1 MSSPPSSSSGL
12 SASFSLLD
20 TRIQRWIW
28 EKGWG
33 ALRDAQ
39 ERAIPFILSGTS
51 DVIIAAATASGK
63 TEAAFLPILTHLL
76 ANPNGLGCAL
86 YISPLKA
93 LINDQWGRLEDLCAT
108 LEVPVTPWHGDISAS
123 RKQKFLRTPT
133 GVLLITPESLEG
145 LLMREGHAL
154 SGLLG
159 GVDFLVIDE
168 LHAFIDSERGK
179 QLQSLMHR
187 VELALGRRVPR
198 IGLSATLGEMQ
209 LAADFLRPPK
219 GAGVQVIEGN
229 EAAQDVRVVVKGY
242 REVEPL
248 GDEAEGADLA
258 IARDLFAALRG
269 ANNLIF
275 PNSRRGVELC
285 ADMLRRQCA
294 EAGVPNEFW
303 PHHGSLSKEIREET
317 EGALKKGDHPATAI
331 ATTTLELGI
340 DIGTVKSVAQIGPGP
355 SVAGLRQRLGRSGRR
370 AGEAATLR
378 CYCAEPEL
386 VSDMA
391 LSDQLRE
398 GLIQA
403 VAQIQL
409 LAQRWYEPPRG
420 QGLHLSTFIQQLLS
434 LISQRGGVT
443 AKYAWT
449 VLCESGVF
457 PGISSSE
464 FLSLLRFLGENEI
477 LVQDS
482 SGLLLHGAVG
492 ERLVNHY
499 SFLAAFTSS
508 DEFRIVH
515 GSRSLG
521 TLPLNRPVDAGTYII
536 FAGRRWLVLSCEPK
550 ERLIQVEAAAGGK
563 LPKFDGMGGKVH
575 DRVREE
581 MRMVLAGEA
590 PIAFADPTAMSLISE
605 ARAAYGRFRLS
616 ERVVIRS
623 GDGVR
628 VFTWRGD
635 WVNDTLA
642 LMLTRRGLRAANEGL
657 SLSVAKC
664 DVPIVLTALRDIA
677 ESPIPRPETL
687 VDVVQ
692 TKLKEKWDH
701 LLPDQLLA
709 RNYASRELDAP
720 GAHAAA
726 LRVLVLNQAAATDG

>member
-1 MSSPPSSSSGL
+1 
-12 SASFSLLD
+12 
-20 TRIQRWIW
+20 
-28 EKGWG
+28 
-33 ALRDAQ
+33 
-39 ERAIPFILSGTS
+39 
-51 DVIIAAATASGK
+51 
-63 TEAAFLPILTHLL
+63 
-76 ANPNGLGCAL
+76 
-86 YISPLKA
+86 
-93 LINDQWGRLEDLCAT
+93 
-108 LEVPVTPWHGDISAS
+108 
-123 RKQKFLRTPT
+123 
-133 GVLLITPESLEG
+133 
-145 LLMREGHAL
+145 MREGHAL

-198 IGLSATLGEMQ
+198 VGLSATLGEMQ
-209 LAADFLRPPK
+209 LAADFLRPPQ
-219 GAGVQVIEGN
+219 GVGVQVIEAKDASQ
-229 EAAQDVRVVVKGY
+229 EVRVVVKGY
-242 REVEPL
+242 REVEPI
-248 GDEAEGADLA
+248 DDATENEGADLA
-258 IARDLFAALRG
+258 IARDLFAVLRG
-269 ANNLIF
+269 ANNLVF
-275 PNSRRGVELC
+275 PNSRRGVELY
-285 ADMLRRQCA
+285 ADMLRRQCVA
-294 EAGVPNEFW
+294 AGVPNEFW

-317 EGALKKGDHPATAI
+317 ESALKKGDHPATAI

-391 LSDQLRE
+391 ISDQLRE

-434 LISQRGGVT
+434 LISQRGGIT

-457 PGISSSE
+457 SGILTHD
-464 FLSLLRFLGENEI
+464 FVALLRFLGENEI
-477 LVQDS
+477 LTQDS

-521 TLPLNRPVDAGTYII
+521 TLPLNRPVDPGTYII

-581 MRMVLAGEA
+581 MRAVLASES
-590 PIAFADPTAMSLISE
+590 PIPFVDATAMSLIAE
-605 ARAAYGRFRLS
+605 ARAVYARFGLA
-616 ERVVIRS
+616 ERVIVRS
-623 GDGVR
+623 EDGVR
-628 VFTWRGD
+628 IFTWRGD

-642 LMLTRRGLRAANEGL
+642 LMLSSRGLRTANEGL
-657 SLSVAKC
+657 SLSVAKTE
-664 DVPIVLTALRDIA
+664 VPMVLTALRDIA
-677 ESPIPRPETL
+677 ESPVPRAEEL
-687 VDVVQ
+687 VGLVQ

-701 LLPDQLLA
+701 LLPDHLLA

-726 LRVLVLNQAAATDG
+726 VRVLVLNEARATGR